1 MTRAVGSIPQEPV
14 AFQLRPGL
22 LAKLDPTGPGESLV
36 RAIVGMPGVGKTQL
50 AAEYARARLAEGW
63 RLVAWVNA
71 GDAGTLLAGLAAI
84 ADAAGLSEACTRR
97 EADDLGRAV
106 RHRLETDGDR
116 CLIVFDNASDPGL
129 LRPFIP
135 SGGAQVLITSRELT
149 PDIGTSISVE
159 VFTADEALAFLARRT
174 GLADAAGAAALA
186 AELRQLPIGLAQ
198 AAAVIAGQRLAY
210 DAYLERLRTLPVEEY
225 PNQEEGQ
232 PYPHGVAE
240 AVQLSVD
247 AVRMADRAGVCTRV
261 MDVMAGLAAAGIR
274 RDLLHSAG
282 RVGLLASGGDR
293 VEADLV
299 DRALEQLADGSLLSF
314 SLDGETIMAHCLVI
328 RTVRDGLARKKR
340 MTAVC
345 RAAAL
350 VLEARA
356 RALTESRDRPAVR
369 DIPQQVAALSDNVTE
384 LLDNT
389 AVPAGEAEELT
400 RVLLRLRS
408 FALRYLIELGEN
420 AQQAITVGESLT
432 ADLERVLGPDHPDTL
447 TTRNY
452 LAAAYQDAGR
462 AAEAITVL
470 EQVLTARERVL
481 GHDHPDTLTNR
492 NNLAAAYQDAGRAT
506 EAITVLEQVLTA
518 RERVL
523 GHDHPDTLTN
533 RNNLAT
539 AYREVGRA
547 EDAIRLHE
555 QTLVASERV
564 LGHDHPDTVGALYN
578 LALAYWAAGRI
589 AGAVPVFERVLAA
602 RERLL
607 GHDHPGTLTSRNNLA
622 TAYWAAGRTAEA
634 IPLHEQVLA
643 ARERVLGHDH
653 PGTLTSRNN
662 LGAAYRDAGRI
673 AEAIS
678 LFEEVLAA
686 RERVLGHDHPG
697 TRTTRDNLAIAR
709 SKRAKRNR
717 ARNTSRLQ
725 TTH

>member
-1 MTRAVGSIPQEPV
+1 MR
-14 AFQLRPGL
+14 
-22 LAKLDPTGPGESLV
+22 
-36 RAIVGMPGVGKTQL
+36 GVGKTQL

-63 RLVAWVNA
+63 RLVAWVDA

-116 CLIVFDNASDPGL
+116 CLIVFDNASDPDL

-159 VFTADEALAFLARRT
+159 VFTADEALAFLTRRT
-174 GLADAAGAAALA
+174 GLADVAGAAALA
-186 AELRQLPIGLAQ
+186 AELRQLPIALAQ

-210 DAYLERLRTLPVEEY
+210 DAYLERLRTLPVEQY
-225 PNQEEGQ
+225 LDREEGQ

-240 AVQLSVD
+240 AVLLSVD
-247 AVRMADRAGVCTRV
+247 AVQMADRAGVCTRV

-293 VEADLV
+293 VEEDLV

-314 SLDGETIMAHCLVI
+314 SLDGETIMAHCLVM

-369 DIPQQVAALSDNVTE
+369 DIPQQVAALSDNVTA

-452 LAAAYQDAGR
+452 LAVAYQDAGR
-462 AAEAITVL
+462 ATEAITL
-470 EQVLTARERVL
+470 FEQVLAARERVL
-481 GHDHPDTLTNR
+481 GHDHPDTLT
-492 NNLAAAYQDAGRAT
+492 T
-506 EAITVLEQVLTA
+506 
-518 RERVL
+518 
-523 GHDHPDTLTN
+523 

-555 QTLVASERV
+555 QTLIASERV
-564 LGHDHPDTVGALYN
+564 LGHDHPDTVGVLYN
-578 LALAYWAAGRI
+578 LALTYWATGRV

-653 PGTLTSRNN
+653 PDTLTSRNN

-717 ARNTSRLQ
+717 GRNTSRLQ
-725 TTH
+725 TTLPEDSWLNSASRSATRKYAVQR